1 MTTQRP
7 NIILILADDMGYS
20 DIGCYGGEIDTP
32 NIDALAGSGI
42 RFTQMYNTA
51 RCCPS
56 RASLLTGLNPHQTG
70 VGHMVS
76 PIENAPAY
84 QGYLNDNCAT
94 LAEVLG
100 DAGYRT
106 GISGKWHTG
115 GDPARSEEGLPQFQR
130 GFEQVF
136 WFEGGNGYFNHTKFH
151 IDGETVDASGS
162 DYLTDMISDHA
173 VRMINDISN
182 DDRPLFLHVAY
193 TSPHWPLQALERDIA
208 NCRGRY
214 DGGWDVQRAERF
226 ERMREMGIIDSQ
238 WAMSPRDETVAAWS
252 DVEHKE
258 WESLRMAVYA
268 AQVER
273 MDQGIGRIVDA
284 LRHNGA
290 LDDTL
295 IIFLSDNGG
304 CAEFLYEDS
313 NSPDPSRV
321 IPLTRD
327 GREVKVGNSPDITP
341 GGDDSYM
348 SYDTQWANVSNT
360 PFRRYKRWTHEGGI
374 ATPLVVSWPNR
385 IGQTSG
391 QGRIEH
397 TPIQLMDVTATCI
410 DVASAR
416 YPKERR
422 GHDIIPLEGESF
434 GAVLDGNSWQKSK
447 PLAWEHEGN
456 QAIRV
461 GDWKLV
467 REAGRPWELYNLSR
481 DRTELDDL
489 SAGEGDRVAE
499 LSGMYAEWMARAQ
512 VGEWPPGDRGSWQ
525 FPGMNDDGTFNMR
538 GRGHIIP
545 RTFVRAAADAGGP
558 DANTPPT
565 RG

>member
-1 MTTQRP
+1 MTRP

-32 NIDALAGSGI
+32 NLDGLASSGV

-76 PIENAPAY
+76 PIQNAPSY

-94 LAEVLG
+94 IAEVLS
-100 DAGYRT
+100 DSGYRT

-115 GDPARSEEGLPQFQR
+115 SDPTRLEDRLPQFQR

-151 IDGETVDASGS
+151 VDGETVDASGS

-173 VRMINDISN
+173 VRMIDGLST

-193 TSPHWPLQALERDIA
+193 TSPHWPLQALESNIA
-208 NCRGRY
+208 NYRGRY
-214 DGGWDVQRAERF
+214 DQGWDATREARF
-226 ERMREMGIIDSQ
+226 ERMQEMGLIDDK
-238 WAMSPRDETVAAWS
+238 WAMSPRDDSVASWS
-252 DVEHKE
+252 DAEHKA
-258 WESLRMAVYA
+258 WESSRMEVYS

-273 MDQGIGRIVDA
+273 MDQGIGKIVAA
-284 LRHNGA
+284 LKQNGA
-290 LDDTL
+290 LEDTM

-313 NSPDPSRV
+313 NSPDPSRT

-327 GREVKVGNSPDITP
+327 GREVKVGNSPDIVP
-341 GGDDSYM
+341 GGDDTYM

-374 ATPLVVSWPNR
+374 ATPLIVHWPNR
-385 IGQTSG
+385 ATEGSDA
-391 QGRIEH
+391 GRLEH

-410 DVASAR
+410 DAAGAS
-416 YPKERR
+416 YPAERR
-422 GHDIIPLEGESF
+422 GHQIIPLEGESF
-434 GAVLDGNSWQKSK
+434 CDVLDGKSWQKSR

-467 REAGRPWELYNLSR
+467 REATRPWELYNLSE

-489 SAGEGDRVAE
+489 ADGDRDRVSE
-499 LSGMYAEWMARAQ
+499 LTGLYAEWMERAM
-512 VGEWPPGDRGSWQ
+512 VGQWPPGDRGSWQ
-525 FPGMNDDGTFNMR
+525 FPGMNDDGTFRMR

-545 RTFVRAAADAGGP
+545 RSFVRAAADAGGP
-558 DANTPPT
+558 DANVA
-565 RG
+565 R

>member
-1 MTTQRP
+1 MTRP

-20 DIGCYGGEIDTP
+20 DIGCYGGEVDTP
-32 NIDALAGSGI
+32 NLDGLASSGV

-76 PIENAPAY
+76 PIQNAPSY

-94 LAEVLG
+94 IAEVLS
-100 DAGYRT
+100 DSGYRT

-115 GDPARSEEGLPQFQR
+115 SDPTRLEDRLPQFQR

-151 IDGETVDASGS
+151 VDGETVDASGS

-173 VRMINDISN
+173 VRMIDGLST

-193 TSPHWPLQALERDIA
+193 TSPHWPLQALEENIA
-208 NCRGRY
+208 NYRGRY
-214 DGGWDVQRAERF
+214 DQGWDATRGARF
-226 ERMREMGIIDSQ
+226 ERMQALGLIDDK
-238 WAMSPRDETVAAWS
+238 WEMSPRDDSVASWS
-252 DVEHKE
+252 DAEHKA
-258 WESLRMAVYA
+258 WESSRMEVYS

-273 MDQGIGRIVDA
+273 MDQGIGKIVAA
-284 LRHNGA
+284 LKQNGA
-290 LDDTL
+290 LDDTM

-313 NSPDPSRV
+313 NSPDPSRT

-327 GREVKVGNSPDITP
+327 GREVKVGNSPDIVP
-341 GGDDSYM
+341 GGDDTYM

-374 ATPLVVSWPNR
+374 ATPLIVHWPNR
-385 IGQTSG
+385 ATEGSDA
-391 QGRIEH
+391 GRLEH

-410 DVASAR
+410 DAAGAS
-416 YPKERR
+416 YPAERR
-422 GHDIIPLEGESF
+422 GHQIIPLEGESF
-434 GAVLDGNSWQKSK
+434 CDVLDGKSWQKSR

-467 REAGRPWELYNLSR
+467 REATRPWELYNLSE

-489 SAGEGDRVAE
+489 ADGDRDRVSE
-499 LSGMYAEWMARAQ
+499 LSGMYAEWMERAM
-512 VGEWPPGDRGSWQ
+512 VGQWPPGDRGSWQ
-525 FPGMNDDGTFNMR
+525 FPGMNDDGTFRMR

-545 RTFVRAAADAGGP
+545 RSFVRAAADAGGP
-558 DANTPPT
+558 DANVA
-565 RG
+565 R